1 MNNLAISG
9 YEVAENVMQAYNDLR
24 FNRTYKSLVLMLQEE
39 EVSLEKTY
47 SGGYET
53 LVEELPEDA
62 PRYIITDFTF
72 TNRAGLESEKIIL
85 IFYCPLGSPIRDK
98 MIYSSSRGVIQQK
111 LDGIG
116 LSLEVD
122 EKAALA
128 KEKITKRVLGRL
140 GVG

>member
-1 MNNLAISG
+1 MALSG
-9 YEVAENVMQAYNDLR
+9 YEIAENVVQAYKDLR

-39 EVSLEKTY
+39 EVTLEKTY
-47 SGGYET
+47 SGGYDT
-53 LVEELPEDA
+53 LVEELPEDT

-85 IFYCPLGSPIRDK
+85 IFYCPLVSPIREK
-98 MIYSSSRGVIQQK
+98 MVYSSSRAAIQQK

-122 EKAALA
+122 DKAALA
-128 KEKITKRVLGRL
+128 REKITKRILGRL

>member
-1 MNNLAISG
+1 VYNLALSG
-9 YEVAENVMQAYNDLR
+9 YEIAENVVQAYNDLR

-39 EVSLEKTY
+39 EVTLEKTY
-47 SGGYET
+47 SGGYDT
-53 LVEELPEDA
+53 LVEELPEDT

-85 IFYCPLGSPIRDK
+85 IFYCPLGSPIREK
-98 MIYSSSRGVIQQK
+98 MVYSSSRGAIQQK

-128 KEKITKRVLGRL
+128 REKITKRVLGRL